1 MLLLGITTGF
11 IIGFIV
17 RGMIESGNA
26 QQLRNQISRLKSNL
40 NDIEKKIKEL
50 KGQYNANP

>member
-50 KGQYNANP
+50 KG